1 MKGPPVL
8 CQVARALTEPWH
20 NTPVVIQVFHSSC
33 ADLSTLKAQT
43 MPENADPMTPEE
55 EEAFIAKMTK
65 EIIEMEAELQE
76 RMKRPLIMDLVD
88 LARDI
93 CGYISHRVSGPTHEK
108 QA

>member
-1 MKGPPVL
+1 
-8 CQVARALTEPWH
+8 
-20 NTPVVIQVFHSSC
+20 
-33 ADLSTLKAQT
+33 

-76 RMKRPLIMDLVD
+76 RMKRRECCPSDASLVPCSLAACLNACFALAALIMDLVD